1 MTQNEFASFSHET
14 RMEEGVNLEAWK
26 FSLSLFSFS
35 FSFSPF
41 FHRETQELDDWDSW
55 LSIETNM

>member
-1 MTQNEFASFSHET
+1 MTKNEFTSFSHKT
-14 RMEEGVNLEAWK
+14 NMEEGVNLEAWK

-35 FSFSPF
+35 FSFSSIT
-41 FHRETQELDDWDSW
+41 RSKTQELDDWESW

>member
-1 MTQNEFASFSHET
+1 MTQNEFVTFSHET

-26 FSLSLFSFS
+26 FSLSLFSFP
-35 FSFSPF
+35 FSSSVI
-41 FHRETQELDDWDSW
+41 FHQETQELDDWESW